1 MKLLSIRNGLV
12 LSITLF
18 VAVLLIL
25 IAAGTYA
32 YFRKANEELIFNQ
45 QFALVSSIAHDLD
58 SNIQSAHKALIA
70 VAEHA
75 PADALDNPAAAQK
88 WLQDRAD
95 VSSIFTSV
103 LAILDHTGTLVAS
116 YPLSPENHGKSLA
129 YRDYFIN
136 TMSSGKPTV
145 SAPFL
150 ISTNGHPVIMMT
162 APLRA
167 PDGSI
172 KAILCGAID
181 LMEEKGIFR
190 AVKETRVGTSGYLYL
205 YAQDRTMVM
214 HPDNSRIM
222 TQDVKPGANKY
233 FDKALEGF
241 EGSGETINSRGIPF
255 LASFKRLETTGWILA
270 ANYQLEEA
278 LEPITRFRNYFLLG
292 MFFVLLTAMALAWK
306 LGSGLARPIEGLVE
320 QLNALAK
327 PEADRTQRLDI
338 QRSDELGVL
347 ATAFNTLL
355 DTVQRHEKDLEEAH
369 TQVMQSEKLASV
381 GQLAAGIAHE
391 INNPIG
397 FIKSNLGSLKGQVE
411 NLLKVLD
418 SYKMAEPVLADYAD
432 LLASIER
439 AKSAADFEYLQEDI
453 VNLIKE
459 SLDGVI
465 RVKKIVE
472 NLKDFSRIDTA
483 EWQYAN
489 LEVGLENTLSIVWNE
504 IENKAEVEKE
514 YAGLPQIECII
525 SQINQVFLSLLLN
538 AAQAIEVRGT
548 ITLRTGYD
556 EHNVWVDIADTGTG
570 IHPEHLG
577 KIFDPFFTTKPVG
590 KGTGLGLS
598 LSYGIIKRHHG
609 RLEVRSELGKGTR
622 FRVTLPRLPV
632 IADNRSSAGLMQ
644 GTVAGPA

>member
-1 MKLLSIRNGLV
+1 MTFLSIRNRLV

-75 PADALDNPAAAQK
+75 PADTFNNPAAAQA
-88 WLQDRAD
+88 WLQDRAG

-116 YPLSPENHGKSLA
+116 YPLSPESHGKSLA
-129 YRDYFIN
+129 YRDYFIK
-136 TMSSGKPTV
+136 TMSSGKPSV

-150 ISTNGHPVIMMT
+150 ISTNRHPVIMMT
-162 APLRA
+162 VPLRA

-190 AVKETRVGTSGYLYL
+190 AVNETRIGTSGYLYL

-214 HPDNSRIM
+214 HPDKSRIL
-222 TQDVKPGANKY
+222 TQDVKPGSNKY

-241 EGSGETINSRGIPF
+241 EGSGETVNSRGIPF
-255 LASFKRLETTGWILA
+255 LASFKRLQTTGWILA
-270 ANYQLEEA
+270 ANYQLEDA

-306 LGSGLARPIEGLVE
+306 LGSGLARPIEGLVG

-327 PEADRTQRLDI
+327 PGADRTQRLEI
-338 QRSDELGVL
+338 RRADELGVL
-347 ATAFNTLL
+347 AAAFNTLL

-381 GQLAAGIAHE
+381 GQLAAGVAHE

-397 FIKSNLGSLKGQVE
+397 FIKSNLGSLKGQVD

-418 SYKMAEPVLADYAD
+418 SYKTAEPVLADYAE
-432 LLASIER
+432 LLASIEQ

-453 VNLIKE
+453 ANLIKE
-459 SLDGVI
+459 SLDGVS

-472 NLKDFSRIDTA
+472 NLKDFSRVDTA

-489 LEVGLENTLSIVWNE
+489 LEVGLENTLSIVWSE
-504 IENKAEVEKE
+504 IRNKAEVRKE
-514 YAGLPQIECII
+514 YAGLPEIECIV
-525 SQINQVFLSLLLN
+525 SQINQVFLNLLLN
-538 AAQAIEVRGT
+538 AAQAIETSGT
-548 ITLRTGYD
+548 ITLRTGHD
-556 EHNVWVDIADTGTG
+556 EHHVWVEIADTGTG
-570 IHPEHLG
+570 IRPEHLG

-598 LSYGIIKRHHG
+598 LSYGIVKRHHG
-609 RLEVRSELGKGTR
+609 HLEVRSEPGKGSI
-622 FRVTLPRLPV
+622 FRIALPCLRV
-632 IADNRSSAGLMQ
+632 IADNGQAPG
-644 GTVAGPA
+644 

>member
-1 MKLLSIRNGLV
+1 MKFLSIRNRLV

-75 PADALDNPAAAQK
+75 PADTFNNPAAAQA
-88 WLQDRAD
+88 WLQDRAG

-116 YPLSPENHGKSLA
+116 YPLAPENHGKSFA
-129 YRDYFIN
+129 YRDYFMT
-136 TMSSGKPTV
+136 TMRSGKPTI
-145 SAPFL
+145 SAPFV
-150 ISTNGHPVIMMT
+150 ISTNKHPVIMMT

-190 AVKETRVGTSGYLYL
+190 AVKETRVGISGYLYL

-214 HPDNSRIM
+214 HPDDSRIL
-222 TQDVKPGANKY
+222 TQDVKPGSNKY
-233 FDKALEGF
+233 LDKALEGF
-241 EGSGETINSRGIPF
+241 EGSGETVNSRGIPF
-255 LASFKRLETTGWILA
+255 LASFKRLQTTGWILV
-270 ANYQLEEA
+270 ANYQLEDA

-292 MFFVLLTAMALAWK
+292 MFFVLLTVMALAWK
-306 LGSGLARPIEGLVE
+306 LGSGLARPIEGLVG

-327 PEADRTQRLDI
+327 PDADRTQRLEI
-338 QRSDELGVL
+338 RRTDELGVL
-347 ATAFNTLL
+347 AAAFNTLL

-369 TQVMQSEKLASV
+369 TQIMQSEKLASV
-381 GQLAAGIAHE
+381 GQLAAGVAHE

-397 FIKSNLGSLKGQVE
+397 FIKSNLGSLKGQVD

-418 SYKMAEPVLADYAD
+418 SYKTAEPVLADYAE
-432 LLASIER
+432 LLASIEQ

-453 VNLIKE
+453 ANLIKE
-459 SLDGVI
+459 SLDGVS

-472 NLKDFSRIDTA
+472 NLKDFSRVDTA

-489 LEVGLENTLSIVWNE
+489 LEVGLENTLSIVWSE
-504 IENKAEVEKE
+504 IKNKAEVRKD
-514 YAGLPQIECII
+514 YAGLPEIECIV
-525 SQINQVFLSLLLN
+525 SQINQVFLNLLLN
-538 AAQAIEVRGT
+538 AAHAIETSGT
-548 ITLRTGYD
+548 ITLRTGHD
-556 EHNVWVDIADTGTG
+556 EHDVWVEIADTGTG
-570 IHPEHLG
+570 IRPEHLG

-598 LSYGIIKRHHG
+598 LSYGIVKRHHG
-609 RLEVRSELGKGTR
+609 HLEVRSELGKGSM
-622 FRVTLPRLPV
+622 FRVTLPRRRV
-632 IADNRSSAGLMQ
+632 VADNGQ
-644 GTVAGPA
+644 VPG